1 MAFQMFNP
9 APAQRH
15 EDLRLQYWAETS
27 GIYFM
32 LRNAK
37 AWLFINLSDYFKSP
51 FFEPKV
57 LVHAKKNVQERF
69 SSIEIKIWQR

>member
-9 APAQRH
+9 APGQRH

-37 AWLFINLSDYFKSP
+37 A
-51 FFEPKV
+51 
-57 LVHAKKNVQERF
+57 
-69 SSIEIKIWQR
+69 